1 MTSEHFYAPASNF
14 RGFSKVLRYN
24 GWKYYRATFDLWYTA
39 ANVSEAVA
47 EGSKKI
53 ELFLIQSHMAC
64 PTFFIVT
71 GSCRPSFLL
80 TQGQHPILQL

>member
-1 MTSEHFYAPASNF
+1 MVGNF
-14 RGFSKVLRYN
+14 
-24 GWKYYRATFDLWYTA
+24 YRATFDLWYTA

-64 PTFFIVT
+64 PHLFYYNGIMSPILFADT
-71 GSCRPSFLL
+71 GSAPHFAVIR
-80 TQGQHPILQL
+80 ILK